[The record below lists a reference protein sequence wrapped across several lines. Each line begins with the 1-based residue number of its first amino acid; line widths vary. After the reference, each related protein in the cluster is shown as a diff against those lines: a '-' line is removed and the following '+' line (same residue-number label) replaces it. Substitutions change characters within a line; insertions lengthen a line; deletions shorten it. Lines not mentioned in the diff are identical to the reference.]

1 MTRGRLKPA
10 QQGFAPLLGLA
21 AAEAQ
26 LQGQFLPAP
35 PLEPVALQQAFVLG
49 AELFEL
55 GLQPLLRPLGA
66 IA

>member
-49 AELFEL
+49 AELL
-55 GLQPLLRPLGA
+55 QLRLQPLLRPLGA